1 MQIKVVNLNEEY
13 KKQLIN
19 LSKIWAQENCTYGL
33 VENSE
38 SDLKEPVSVA
48 LKGDKIIG
56 YAFGHFYNEQETR
69 SYIEVGSACF
79 SVDEFYVLPEYRSK
93 GIGKKIFK
101 ALESEVM
108 GKCAYITFCTSTKNY
123 EAILKLYTKELGMV
137 FHSAFLIKK
146 T

>member
-13 KKQLIN
+13 KKQLI
-19 LSKIWAQENCTYGL
+19 
-33 VENSE
+33 
-38 SDLKEPVSVA
+38 
-48 LKGDKIIG
+48 
-56 YAFGHFYNEQETR
+56 
-69 SYIEVGSACF
+69 
-79 SVDEFYVLPEYRSK
+79 
-93 GIGKKIFK
+93 K

-108 GKCAYITFCTSTKNY
+108 GKCAYITLSTSTKNY